1 MLNKRTRLFVH
12 FNIINFFQIL
22 KNFLLNKRNFL
33 EHLKDFLKTK
43 NLVLTSLGRTALYE
57 IIKIIIKKKNKNTF
71 FIAPYTIPAVIHSII
86 YAGGKIKYIDI
97 NKATGLIDEESL
109 EKKIDE
115 DSAGVIITH
124 LYSNKKNIEN
134 FISRFNKKIYIIED
148 AAINFGAKIDNKYLG
163 TLADFGF
170 F

>member
-109 EKKIDE
+109 EKK
-115 DSAGVIITH
+115 
-124 LYSNKKNIEN
+124 N
-134 FISRFNKKIYIIED
+134 
-148 AAINFGAKIDNKYLG
+148 
-163 TLADFGF
+163 
-170 F
+170 